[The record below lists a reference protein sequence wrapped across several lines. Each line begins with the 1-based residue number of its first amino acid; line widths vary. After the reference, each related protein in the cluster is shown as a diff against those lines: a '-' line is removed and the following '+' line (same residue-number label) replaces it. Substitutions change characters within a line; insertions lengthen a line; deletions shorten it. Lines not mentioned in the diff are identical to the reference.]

1 MIELHDIYAIVLCTL
16 LVLALTT
23 TILYH
28 RQKARQWK
36 ETEQKLLA
44 EIDRLQKGNNILP
57 PLVKKVKKT
66 SSRPEN
72 LC

>member
-1 MIELHDIYAIVLCTL
+1 MIELHDIYHIALCTL
-16 LVLALTT
+16 LVLALITV
-23 TILYH
+23 ILYH
-28 RQKARQWK
+28 RQKTKLWK

-44 EIDRLQKGNNILP
+44 EIDKLQKGNNILP